1 MRYSP
6 AFRLFFMIFTLVFLQ
21 SCNRPSYSLFDL
33 EGVWKTE
40 QGSLFYEQWTLM
52 ADSSLAGKGF
62 TLKGN
67 DSLILETM
75 RLSKKEG
82 NWVYEALASG
92 QNDGQSIAFTLKE
105 RSGNSWFF
113 ENLAHD
119 YPNRIIYSFE
129 NDSTLMARTENTA
142 GNKVQDFHFKRIK
155 P

>member
-40 QGSLFYEQWTLM
+40 QGPLFYEQWTLM

-92 QNDGQSIAFTLKE
+92 QNDGQIIAFPLKE
-105 RSGNSWFF
+105 KSGNSWIF
-113 ENLAHD
+113 ENLSHD

-129 NDSTLMARTENTA
+129 NDSILTARTENTA

>member
-105 RSGNSWFF
+105 RSGNSWIF